1 MVKQNKNRKI
11 LTGNQVVTEGLCMY
25 KQIYLILRRNSIISN
40 NSSKEKELWQ
50 LFCRKWNTKKIDIN
64 RIAFKYIILENGS
77 IFCFLAS
84 QKLVSTKYVFL
95 KMTIIEHWS
104 VALICQV
111 IQYVDKMKSLYR
123 SQVMKYKVGKLV
135 MYAIAELGFIFFV
148 IENNLSHIL
157 NTSVCLTVEY

>member
-1 MVKQNKNRKI
+1 MEAYFV
-11 LTGNQVVTEGLCMY
+11 
-25 KQIYLILRRNSIISN
+25 
-40 NSSKEKELWQ
+40 
-50 LFCRKWNTKKIDIN
+50 
-64 RIAFKYIILENGS
+64 
-77 IFCFLAS
+77 FLAS

-157 NTSVCLTVEY
+157 NASVCLTVEY